1 MGGGVGGGT
10 GGAVNVPQDI
20 RCFLDTLDSLKCKT
34 VGDFSTTVDQH
45 LFNEAHLVEVVGLGK
60 QAKIQLEDLM
70 KQMRLQR
77 GLKETDRSEQTEIIA
92 KLSGELLEVKNQS
105 DMEKMGLERRTK
117 ANDDANAGNHVKAMA
132 GATVDETKTKE
143 AHVNALD
150 AQETREHQ
158 LRKLK
163 NKKDMELHNIIGK
176 YDKDLGDL
184 EGKITEDQRAYTV
197 EKSRLAELT
206 TIFSRIDRDKA
217 IEAAEDA
224 ADEAERQM
232 MLGRIQARADAVT
245 LIAAL
250 VRGVYTRVHELER
263 RSKKKKGRGK
273 KGGKKGKGKKK

>member
-1 MGGGVGGGT
+1 M
-10 GGAVNVPQDI
+10 NVPQDI

-117 ANDDANAGNHVKAMA
+117 ANDDANAGNHVTAMA

-232 MLGRIQARADAVT
+232 MLGRIKARADAVT